1 MLSYLK
7 HFLKQREKMK
17 TVDLRGKDYLKSREL
32 EQLIKRSEMEVEQFE
47 ESVKKILKD
56 VKERGDEALV
66 EYTHKFDGIL
76 LKPEEFLVP
85 FRELEKAYENLDEE
99 TRWALE
105 VAFERVKKF
114 HEAQVER
121 SFFVEEEGMLLG
133 QKVIP
138 MERAGLY
145 VPGGKAAYPST
156 VIMNAAPAVVAGV
169 KELIICSPNPNIYT
183 LAAAYIC
190 GIEKVYRIG
199 GAQAIGAMA
208 YGTETVEKVD
218 KIVGPGNIFVALAKK
233 NVYGYVDIDSI
244 AGPSEILVIAD
255 ETAKPEWVA
264 ADLLSQAE
272 HDELAASILVT
283 TSEELAEKVKE
294 ILYNR
299 YLVNFSREEIA
310 RESLKNYGH
319 IFIVDSIETAVD
331 ISNHIAPEHLEI
343 ITEDPFALLEKIKHA
358 GAVFLGEY
366 STEPLGDYILG
377 PNHVLP
383 TGRAARFSSPLGVY
397 DFVKRSSVIY
407 VNKEGFKRVEK
418 YARKIAEAEGLE
430 AHRLGVE
437 VRLEES

>member
-1 MLSYLK
+1 M
-7 HFLKQREKMK
+7 RI
-17 TVDLRGKDYLKSREL
+17 VDLRGKNYLHSKEL
-32 EQLIKRSEMEVEQFE
+32 DNLIKRSEMEVEQFE
-47 ESVKKILKD
+47 DSVKEILKN
-56 VKERGDEALV
+56 VKERGDEAVL
-66 EYTHKFDGIL
+66 EYTEKFDGVKL
-76 LKPEEFLVP
+76 TPEELIVP
-85 FRELEKAYENLDEE
+85 FSELEKAYESIDED

-105 VAFERVKKF
+105 VAYERVRKF
-114 HEAQVER
+114 HEAQKEN

-156 VIMNAAPAVVAGV
+156 VIMNAAPAIVAGV
-169 KELIICSPNPNIYT
+169 KEIVMCSPNPNIYT

-190 GIEKVYRIG
+190 GIETVYRIG

-208 YGTETVEKVD
+208 YGTETVKKVD

-272 HDELAASILVT
+272 HDELAAAILVT
-283 TSEELAEKVKE
+283 TSEKLAQEVKD
-294 ILYNR
+294 IIYNK
-299 YLVNFSREEIA
+299 YLVNFSREAIA
-310 RESLKNYGH
+310 RKSLENYGH
-319 IFIVDSIETAVD
+319 AFIVDNLETATEV
-331 ISNHIAPEHLEI
+331 SNYIAPEHLEI
-343 ITEDPFALLEKIKHA
+343 ITQEPFKLLDKIKHA
-358 GAVFLGEY
+358 GAIFLGEY
-366 STEPLGDYILG
+366 ATEPLGDYILG

-397 DFVKRSSVIY
+397 DFVKKSSIIY
-407 VNKEGFKRVEK
+407 VTEEGFNRVEK
-418 YARKIAEAEGLE
+418 YARQLATAEGLE

-437 VRLEES
+437 VRLKKENK

>member
-1 MLSYLK
+1 
-7 HFLKQREKMK
+7 MK
-17 TVDLRGKDYLKSREL
+17 IVDLRGKIFTESKEL
-32 EQLIKRSEMEVEQFE
+32 ENLIKRSEMEVEQFE
-47 ESVKKILKD
+47 GSVKQILKD
-56 VKERGDEALV
+56 VKEKGDEAV
-66 EYTHKFDGIL
+66 IYYTKKFDGVEL
-76 LKPEEFLVP
+76 TPQEFEVP
-85 FRELEKAYENLDEE
+85 FSQLEEAYEELDEE

-105 VAFERVKKF
+105 VAYERVRKF
-114 HEAQVER
+114 HEAQVEN
-121 SFFVEEEGMLLG
+121 SFFIEEEGMILG

-156 VIMNAAPAVVAGV
+156 VIMNAVPAIVAGV
-169 KELIICSPNPNIYT
+169 KEIIICSPNPNRYT

-208 YGTETVEKVD
+208 YGTETIKKVD

-255 ETAKPEWVA
+255 QNANPEWVA

-272 HDELAASILVT
+272 HDELAAAILVT
-283 TSEELAEKVKE
+283 TSKELAQQVKD

-299 YLVNFSREEIA
+299 FLVNFSRESIA
-310 RESLKNYGH
+310 RKSLENYGH
-319 IFIVDSIETAVD
+319 AFVVDDLDTAAEV
-331 ISNHIAPEHLEI
+331 SNHIAPEHLEI
-343 ITEDPFALLEKIKHA
+343 MTENPFNLLSKIKHA
-358 GAVFLGEY
+358 GAIFLGKY
-366 STEPLGDYILG
+366 STEPLGDYVLG

-397 DFVKRSSVIY
+397 DFIKRSSVIY
-407 VNKEGFKRVEK
+407 VTEEGFSRVEK

-430 AHRLGVE
+430 AHKLGVE
-437 VRLEES
+437 IRLSK

>member
-1 MLSYLK
+1 
-7 HFLKQREKMK
+7 MK
-17 TVDLRGKDYLKSREL
+17 IVDLRGKIFTESKEL
-32 EQLIKRSEMEVEQFE
+32 ENLIKRSEMEVEQFE
-47 ESVKKILKD
+47 ESVKQILKD
-56 VKERGDEALV
+56 VKEKGDQAV
-66 EYTHKFDGIL
+66 IHYTKKFDGVE
-76 LKPEEFLVP
+76 LKPEEFEVP
-85 FRELEKAYENLDEE
+85 FSQLEEAYENLDEE

-105 VAFERVKKF
+105 VAYERVRKF
-114 HEAQVER
+114 HEAQLEK
-121 SFFVEEEGMLLG
+121 SFFIEEKGMILG

-156 VIMNAAPAVVAGV
+156 VIMNAVPAIVAGV
-169 KELIICSPNPNIYT
+169 EEIIICSPNPNRYT

-208 YGTETVEKVD
+208 YGTETIKKVD

-255 ETAKPEWVA
+255 QNADPEWIA

-272 HDELAASILVT
+272 HDELAAAILVT
-283 TSEELAEKVKE
+283 TSKELAEKVKD

-299 YLVNFSREEIA
+299 FLVNFSRESIA
-310 RESLKNYGH
+310 RKSLENYGH
-319 IFIVDSIETAVD
+319 AFVVDDLDTAAEV
-331 ISNHIAPEHLEI
+331 SNHIAPEHLEI
-343 ITEDPFALLEKIKHA
+343 MTENPFNLLNKIKHA
-358 GAVFLGEY
+358 GAIFLGEY

-397 DFVKRSSVIY
+397 DFIKRSSVIY
-407 VNKEGFKRVEK
+407 VTKEGFNRVEK

-430 AHRLGVE
+430 AHKLGVE
-437 VRLEES
+437 VRLSK

>member
-1 MLSYLK
+1 
-7 HFLKQREKMK
+7 MK
-17 TVDLRGKDYLKSREL
+17 IVDLRGKIFTENKEL
-32 EQLIKRSEMEVEQFE
+32 ENLIKRSEMEVEQFE
-47 ESVKKILKD
+47 GSVKQILKD
-56 VKERGDEALV
+56 VKEKGDEAV
-66 EYTHKFDGIL
+66 IYYTKKFDGVEL
-76 LKPEEFLVP
+76 SPQEFEVP
-85 FRELEKAYENLDEE
+85 FSQLEEAYEELDEE

-105 VAFERVKKF
+105 VAYERVRKF
-114 HEAQVER
+114 HEAQVEN
-121 SFFVEEEGMLLG
+121 SFFIEEEGMILG

-156 VIMNAAPAVVAGV
+156 VIMNAVPAIVAGV
-169 KELIICSPNPNIYT
+169 KEIIICSPNPNRYT

-208 YGTETVEKVD
+208 YGTETIKKVD

-255 ETAKPEWVA
+255 QNANPEWVA

-272 HDELAASILVT
+272 HDELAAAILVT
-283 TSEELAEKVKE
+283 TSKELAQQVKD

-299 YLVNFSREEIA
+299 FLVNFSRESIA
-310 RESLKNYGH
+310 RKSLENYGH
-319 IFIVDSIETAVD
+319 AFVVDDLDTAAEV
-331 ISNHIAPEHLEI
+331 SNHIAPEHLEI
-343 ITEDPFALLEKIKHA
+343 MTENPFNLLSKIKHA
-358 GAVFLGEY
+358 GAIFLGKY
-366 STEPLGDYILG
+366 STEPLGDYVLG

-397 DFVKRSSVIY
+397 DFIKRSSVIY
-407 VNKEGFKRVEK
+407 VTEEGFSRVEK

-430 AHRLGVE
+430 AHKLGVE
-437 VRLEES
+437 IRLSK

>member
-1 MLSYLK
+1 
-7 HFLKQREKMK
+7 MK
-17 TVDLRGKDYLKSREL
+17 IVDLRGKIFTESKEL
-32 EQLIKRSEMEVEQFE
+32 ENLIKRSEMEVEQFE
-47 ESVKKILKD
+47 GSVKQILKD
-56 VKERGDEALV
+56 VKEKGDEAV
-66 EYTHKFDGIL
+66 IYYTKKFDGVEL
-76 LKPEEFLVP
+76 TPQEFEVP
-85 FRELEKAYENLDEE
+85 FSQLEEAYENLDEE

-105 VAFERVKKF
+105 VAYERVRKF
-114 HEAQVER
+114 HEAQVEN
-121 SFFVEEEGMLLG
+121 SFFIEEEGMILG

-156 VIMNAAPAVVAGV
+156 VIMNAVPAVVAGV
-169 KELIICSPNPNIYT
+169 KEIIICSPNPNRYT

-208 YGTETVEKVD
+208 YGTETIKKVD

-255 ETAKPEWVA
+255 QRANPEWVA

-272 HDELAASILVT
+272 HDELAAAILVT
-283 TSEELAEKVKE
+283 TSKELAQQVKD

-299 YLVNFSREEIA
+299 FLVNFSRESIA
-310 RESLKNYGH
+310 RKSLENYGH
-319 IFIVDSIETAVD
+319 AFVVDDLDTAAEV
-331 ISNHIAPEHLEI
+331 SNHIAPEHLEI
-343 ITEDPFALLEKIKHA
+343 MTENPFNLLDKIKHA
-358 GAVFLGEY
+358 GAIFLGKY
-366 STEPLGDYILG
+366 STEPLGDYVLG

-397 DFVKRSSVIY
+397 DFIKRSSVIY
-407 VNKEGFKRVEK
+407 VTEEGFNRVEK

-430 AHRLGVE
+430 AHKLGVE
-437 VRLEES
+437 IRLSK